1 MTKPDDDGPSL
12 GQYLLDATWEIH
24 HELCKFEEQVA
35 LVLRQVRIAAE
46 REVKK
51 LAEVAAADESVD
63 DNNN

>member
-12 GQYLLDATWEIH
+12 GQYLLDTTWEIH
-24 HELCKFEEQVA
+24 HKLCEFEEQVA

-46 REVKK
+46 REVKQF
-51 LAEVAAADESVD
+51 AEVAATDESVD